1 MKIFHRWVGPRP
13 AWAAPDRA
21 NRDFSS
27 KAAAIPEGQRLP
39 SADHE
44 LTGQGQHDEKLAVML
59 DDRHRVRTEPD
70 AARGLKLDQDQAK
83 VVLAALE
90 DAAALRREAIGYCP
104 DCRSSDERVC
114 IGHRGSWDAAD
125 EYDWLRWQLDGS
137 CRTGQAGQ
145 ERRAAA
151 LDLGERRDSDA
162 PEPDEYVAPAVL
174 NTSRCVPPEVYQ
186 AIGDYAREVNRPVHG
201 PDAPPYLP
209 PDEEAAHAELFGDL
223 RADSGPTEDQIIG
236 GNEANDY
243 WDQVG
248 DYEPDREA
256 GE

>member
-1 MKIFHRWVGPRP
+1 MKILRHWFGPRP
-13 AWAAPDRA
+13 AWAAPGRA
-21 NRDFSS
+21 NRGAGS
-27 KAAAIPEGQRLP
+27 KAAAITEGQRPP

-44 LTGQGQHDEKLAVML
+44 LTGQGQHDENLAVML
-59 DDRHRVRTEPD
+59 DDRHRVRIEPE
-70 AARGLKLDQDQAK
+70 AARGLELEQDQAK

-114 IGHRGSWDAAD
+114 AGHQGSWDAAD
-125 EYDWLRWQLDGS
+125 EYDSLRWQLDSS

-145 ERRAAA
+145 ETRTAA
-151 LDLGERRDSDA
+151 LDLGELQDSGA
-162 PEPDEYVAPAVL
+162 PEPDEYVPFAVPS
-174 NTSRCVPPEVYQ
+174 TSQCVPPEIYH
-186 AIGDYAREVNRPVHG
+186 AIGDYARQVNRPAHG
-201 PDAPPYLP
+201 PDAPSYLS
-209 PDEEAAHAELFGDL
+209 PDEEAVHAELFGDY

-236 GNEANDY
+236 GNEAGDY
-243 WDQVG
+243 CSQAG